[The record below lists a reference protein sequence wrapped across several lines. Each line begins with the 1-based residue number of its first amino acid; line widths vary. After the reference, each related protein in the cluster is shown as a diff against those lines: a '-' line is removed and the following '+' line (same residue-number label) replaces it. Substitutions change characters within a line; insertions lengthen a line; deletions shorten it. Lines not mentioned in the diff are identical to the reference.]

1 MMLFLY
7 TKITELEPSG
17 SLQGRFLHIE
27 GHLQNALIIN
37 TIIDATKRLPLDKS
51 KCLHLVSIFLV
62 FRNPVFYETNH
73 NLLMYSFNTEHLQ

>member
-1 MMLFLY
+1 MLFPD
-7 TKITELEPSG
+7 TEITGFGLPG
-17 SLQGRFLHIE
+17 RLQGRFLHIE

-37 TIIDATKRLPLDKS
+37 TIIDATKRLPLVKS

-73 NLLMYSFNTEHLQ
+73 NLFMYSFNTEHLQ